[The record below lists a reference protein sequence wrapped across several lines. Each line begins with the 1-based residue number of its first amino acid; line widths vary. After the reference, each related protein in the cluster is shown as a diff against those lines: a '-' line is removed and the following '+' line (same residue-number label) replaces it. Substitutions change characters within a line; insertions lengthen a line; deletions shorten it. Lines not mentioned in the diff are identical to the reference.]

1 MREIALVM
9 PKMSM
14 TMESGQVV
22 SWYTSEGDSVRA
34 GDVVC
39 EVTTDK
45 VNMDVEA
52 TVDGTLARIVA
63 RQGDV
68 VAVGEPIAY
77 VASESDDLFEGISIG
92 TAARP
97 AEPASEPAAVATTV
111 APGRDEVANPPSRR
125 GPIAAAP
132 WARRRAAELGID
144 LASIAGTGVDGAV
157 TKKDVEQ
164 AASQLAPAP
173 SAPQPPTPQPP
184 ARQRPAPQP
193 PVPAAAGAP
202 AEPAADSTFAPAFA
216 AALQAQRQAV
226 RQVVARKMTES
237 AAIPQ
242 FTAFADLDLQALTAA
257 RERIGWTALLVYA
270 VARTLRDH
278 PALNSTWQD
287 DRPTPAGHV
296 GIALAVDTPVG
307 LLAPVLVDP
316 DRLTL
321 DQVDARTKQLVAHA
335 RGGRLA
341 ADALQG
347 GTFTVSNLGVFG
359 VRMFDALI
367 TPPQVGALSVGLIGQ
382 VPVAVRGALTVRT
395 SCTVGLTVD
404 HRAADGADAGRFL
417 ADLVT
422 LLAEPARLFASLRDP
437 R

>member
-22 SWYTSEGDSVRA
+22 AWYTSEGESVRA

-52 TVDGTLARIVA
+52 TVDGTVARIVA
-63 RQGDV
+63 QQGDM

-77 VASESDDLFEGISIG
+77 VASQADDLFEGISIG
-92 TAARP
+92 AA
-97 AEPASEPAAVATTV
+97 AGVAAEPAAVAATGTA
-111 APGRDEVANPPSRR
+111 APSRDEVANPPSRR

-144 LASIAGTGVDGAV
+144 LAGIAGTGVDGAV
-157 TKKDVEQ
+157 TKKDVER
-164 AASQLAPAP
+164 AAALLV
-173 SAPQPPTPQPP
+173 P
-184 ARQRPAPQP
+184 ARSAQP
-193 PVPAAAGAP
+193 PVSAQVPAP
-202 AEPAADSTFAPAFA
+202 VDTTAESTESTADTAFTPAFA
-216 AALQAQRQAV
+216 SALQAQRQAV

-242 FTAFADLDLQALTAA
+242 FTAYADLDLQALAA
-257 RERIGWTALLVYA
+257 GRERTGWTALLVYA

-278 PALNSTWQD
+278 PALNSTWHD
-287 DRPTPAGHV
+287 GRPTPADRV

-307 LLAPVLVDP
+307 LLAPVLIDP

-321 DQVDARTKQLVAHA
+321 EQIDARTKQLVEQA

-341 ADALQG
+341 PDALQG

-367 TPPQVGALSVGLIGQ
+367 TPPQVGALSVGVIGQ

-395 SCTVGLTVD
+395 TCTVGLTID

-417 ADLVT
+417 ADLAT
-422 LLAEPARLFASLRDP
+422 LLAEPARLFASHRDP